1 MSRCFPYPPPGYVK
15 KARNDARRDHVDSLA
30 KAKQKE
36 KKHKKER
43 TDEEKSKD
51 KRRKDKELS
60 QDKHK
65 EKNNKKEKHKDEK
78 KDKGVSR
85 TSEDG
90 TEKLIQ
96 SHHEDRLGGRW
107 KTIETNHCKLSD
119 GLDRQIK
126 MEEKVSANR
135 VVDNFTSSVQRSSDV
150 SGTKAAKVIERVA
163 RNKVIPASMDSL
175 TSRINGMGRP
185 ADRVLN
191 SIQSQAEVLR
201 SANAIQR
208 ERNAAN
214 KLVSNLTHLEQTGDA
229 GKGQPVNNSRV
240 SIQQKTDGPYVA
252 AVGNKENC
260 KQNKALTDPSST
272 MQRSFNGLSRS
283 AESTAILANE
293 KVDGIGLTK
302 TLEDRGET
310 KKFVPNNILIEQR
323 EQDGISQ
330 AVEKDADKRIG
341 RKEKNTEEEA
351 YGRKVERHKDR
362 DWDKD
367 KSKLEVKGK
376 DQEKSSQNCERKHK
390 EYDEITDMGKK
401 VRMDI
406 PNAELIASAED
417 QKSSNTRE
425 NKKRKELEMNGL
437 VHENNLLTN
446 KFQRTTASDLLAN
459 GKIVNLSH
467 NACSSMSSGALN
479 DSKAGKHPV
488 DKKEHITKDIKAAQ
502 PSSDGLRHPAVM
514 HMKLPH
520 PDSKYLDEMYS
531 VPKMDD
537 YPEYDDQDWLFCRSH
552 LHSNPR
558 TKLEA
563 DERPQV
569 WAKAIRIGS
578 ENVVA
583 LPYVIPF

>member
-15 KARNDARRDHVDSLA
+15 KARNDARRDHGDSLA
-30 KAKQKE
+30 KVKQKE

-43 TDEEKSKD
+43 TDKEKSKD
-51 KRRKDKELS
+51 KRKEDKELS
-60 QDKHK
+60 QDEHK
-65 EKNNKKEKHKDEK
+65 EKNNKKEKHKDKK
-78 KDKGVSR
+78 KDKGVGR
-85 TSEDG
+85 TSEDE
-90 TEKLIQ
+90 TEKPIQ
-96 SHHEDRLGGRW
+96 SHHEDRLEGRW
-107 KTIETNHCKLSD
+107 KTKETNHCKLSD
-119 GLDRQIK
+119 ELDHQIK

-135 VVDNFTSSVQRSSDV
+135 VVDNFPSSVQRSSDV
-150 SGTKAAKVIERVA
+150 SGSKAAKVMERVSS
-163 RNKVIPASMDSL
+163 NKVIPASMDSL
-175 TSRINGMGRP
+175 TSRTNGMGRP

-191 SIQSQAEVLR
+191 SIRSQTEVLG

-229 GKGQPVNNSRV
+229 GKSQPVNNSRV
-240 SIQQKTDGPYVA
+240 SIQQKSDGPYVA
-252 AVGNKENC
+252 SMGKKENC
-260 KQNKALTDPSST
+260 KQNKALMEPSST

-283 AESTAILANE
+283 AENTAILAHGN
-293 KVDGIGLTK
+293 VDGIGLTK

-310 KKFVPNNILIEQR
+310 KKFVPNNIFIEQR
-323 EQDGISQ
+323 EQDGISR
-330 AVEKDADKRIG
+330 AVEKDADKRIE

-351 YGRKVERHKDR
+351 YGRKVERHKNR
-362 DWDKD
+362 CWDKKD

-390 EYDEITDMGKK
+390 EYDEIRDMGKK
-401 VRMDI
+401 VHMDI
-406 PNAELIASAED
+406 PNPELIASAED
-417 QKSSNTRE
+417 QKSSNTHE
-425 NKKRKELEMNGL
+425 NKKRKELEMNG
-437 VHENNLLTN
+437 HENNLLPN
-446 KFQRTTASDLLAN
+446 KFQRTTASDLVAN

-467 NACSSMSSGALN
+467 NACSSMNSGALDN
-479 DSKAGKHPV
+479 SKAGKHPV
-488 DKKEHITKDIKAAQ
+488 DKKEHITKDIKAVQ
-502 PSSDGLRHPAVM
+502 PSSDGLMHPAVM
-514 HMKLPH
+514 HMKPPH

-569 WAKAIRIGS
+569 WAKAIGIGS